1 MTRKCS
7 SHKHHHFLTN
17 TCYVKEAILTSA
29 TPNAKEKR
37 SLPLTIKKPK
47 FDLFLEIGAILL
59 QDNSK
64 QKHIQKSIEK
74 WTRVGDLLRSL
85 LKICTS
91 KFLTF
96 FFFCNH

>member
-1 MTRKCS
+1 M
-7 SHKHHHFLTN
+7 
-17 TCYVKEAILTSA
+17 
-29 TPNAKEKR
+29 PKEKK
-37 SLPLTIKKPK
+37 SPSDEKKEPK

-59 QDNSK
+59 QDDSK

-85 LKICTS
+85 LKICTI